1 MSHRLARVLSI
12 RRVLEEIAKLDFERK
27 NAVVRQM
34 EMSAE
39 RQREMALGTRA
50 DALCM
55 LSEGEIA
62 GRGAW
67 RMRIADAELL
77 ARRAAGLRALA
88 EAGLP
93 EVSTAREEMM
103 ERRTDRLQVESLLA
117 SAARAEE
124 KEEIRREQNRID
136 DWFQSRSSSKDRD

>member
-39 RQREMALGTRA
+39 RQREMALAARA
-50 DALCM
+50 DALRT

-77 ARRAAGLRALA
+77 ARRASGLRALA

-93 EVSTAREEMM
+93 EVGAAREEMM

-124 KEEIRREQNRID
+124 KEETRREQNRID
-136 DWFQSRSSSKDRD
+136 DWFQSRSFSKDRD